1 VTRALSGGTA
11 LVLACALLG
20 AAAPYSLASGATLK
34 VKAPT
39 TIGSHKTFN
48 VVVSGTATRKHNYL
62 ALFFGHSKC
71 KSTYAKENR
80 AGVGTLERSL
90 FVPKTFK
97 VTMLKNVIGGVPG
110 SGYFCT
116 YLYPKASGTAWA
128 FKAPEAKNQH
138 KITFT

>member
-1 VTRALSGGTA
+1 MALF
-11 LVLACALLG
+11 LACALLG

-39 TIGSHKTFN
+39 KIGRNKKFN

-71 KSTYAKENR
+71 KSTYAKENK
-80 AGVGTLERSL
+80 AGVGTLERSV
-90 FVPKTFK
+90 FVGKTFK
-97 VTMLKNVIGGVPG
+97 VTMLRNVIGGAPG
-110 SGYFCT
+110 TGYFCT

-138 KITFT
+138 KITWT